1 MAGLSLCWR
10 SLSVPVETTATGRGR
25 VHGQCIAA
33 CHSAGMSMAVNT
45 HPLRLPFYCYNRSMT
60 DDVLYQ
66 LILALLRGHSTTT
79 LATQSIGSHWHCS
92 KQFIGR
98 WGVWLCRLETQQW
111 FAPGSR
117 PHMELLPI
125 PLPMSYTPHHA
136 PAPYIPR
143 RLLTPATRVA
153 FHAASRSFAPV
164 LFQATF
170 PANGSPAAATNAA
183 ISFASLQQ
191 LITQCSWVMH
201 RGGGGGADARPRL

>member
-92 KQFIGR
+92 QQFIGGFGCAGWR
-98 WGVWLCRLETQQW
+98 RNN
-111 FAPGSR
+111 GSR
-117 PHMELLPI
+117 PAVVPYGAPSHPPPNVIHPTSCPSTLHPAATPYTRNSRCLPRRVTEFCTGSVSGDVSSQRF
-125 PLPMSYTPHHA
+125 PGGSDQRRHQLCEPATAHHA
-136 PAPYIPR
+136 VLVGDAPR
-143 RLLTPATRVA
+143 RR
-153 FHAASRSFAPV
+153 R
-164 LFQATF
+164 
-170 PANGSPAAATNAA
+170 
-183 ISFASLQQ
+183 
-191 LITQCSWVMH
+191 
-201 RGGGGGADARPRL
+201 RR